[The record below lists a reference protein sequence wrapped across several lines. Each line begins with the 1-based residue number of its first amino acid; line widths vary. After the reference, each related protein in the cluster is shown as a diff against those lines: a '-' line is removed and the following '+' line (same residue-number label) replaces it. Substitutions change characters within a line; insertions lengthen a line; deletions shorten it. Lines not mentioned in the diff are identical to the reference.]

1 MKAVIVFITAL
12 FFLYFANTVSA
23 TPPVITA
30 YPTGTL
36 SLDTPFTVTATMSG
50 LTNSTTYR
58 LRIAVAQ
65 SGTSNYFGST
75 YDGGAWQMG
84 SITDGNF
91 VNIVTDG
98 NGSWGG
104 DIRGKIDSNDPNFTT
119 GSGTYDLKIG
129 RYTQTDTTATWS
141 DPVSIAVI
149 VPPKPTP
156 TSTPTPT
163 PTPTPT
169 NTPTP
174 TPTPTNSPIRGSTII
189 PTSIPASEQSADP
202 ASEQPVSSSVLGDNM
217 VNQPTVSPLGDL
229 LSNGKDIIP
238 PDPAKKPDTIFQM
251 ISMALGIVFIVI
263 CAILTFR
270 IIKKQELTQNE
281 EEKF

>member
-12 FFLYFANTVSA
+12 FFLYFTNPVFA
-23 TPPVITA
+23 TAPVITA
-30 YPTGTL
+30 YPTDTL
-36 SLDTPFTVTATMSG
+36 SLDIPFTVTATMSG
-50 LTNSTTYR
+50 LTKSTTYR
-58 LRIAVAQ
+58 LRVAVAQ

-75 YDGGAWQMG
+75 YDGGAWHSG

-91 VNIVTDG
+91 VNVVTDG

-129 RYTQTDTTATWS
+129 RYTQTGTTATWS
-141 DPVSIAVI
+141 DPVSITVI
-149 VPPKPTP
+149 VPPTPTPALTPTP
-156 TSTPTPT
+156 TPTPMPTSAPTPT

-169 NTPTP
+169 KTP
-174 TPTPTNSPIRGSTII
+174 ILGSTII
-189 PTSIPASEQSADP
+189 PTSTP
-202 ASEQPVSSSVLGDNM
+202 ASEQPVSASVLGDNV

-229 LSNGKDIIP
+229 LFNGKDIVP
-238 PDPAKKPDTIFQM
+238 PDPTKKPDTTFQM
-251 ISMALGIVFIVI
+251 ISMALGIILIAI

-270 IIKKQELTQNE
+270 IIKKGELNQNE
-281 EEKF
+281 EE